1 MDAERAGKV
10 INPGVLIGK
19 GVISGEG
26 SAGGCCGGG
35 GGGSARLA
43 PHPGSATS
51 ASPQRKTGN

>member
-26 SAGGCCGGG
+26 SDGGCCRK
-35 GGGSARLA
+35 GGGSARRA

-51 ASPQRKTGN
+51 ASSQRKTGN